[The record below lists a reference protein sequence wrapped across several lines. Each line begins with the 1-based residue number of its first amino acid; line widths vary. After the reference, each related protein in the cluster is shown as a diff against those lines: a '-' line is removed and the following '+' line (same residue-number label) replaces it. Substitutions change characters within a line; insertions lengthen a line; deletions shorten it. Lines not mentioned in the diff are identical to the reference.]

1 MSKTSPPPAP
11 GTPEPPP
18 GDRLDSWKEIAVYLK
33 REVRTAQRWE
43 KNEGLPVR
51 RHQHDKLSTVFAY
64 KSELDAWWHER
75 QPQLEKEVETP
86 DGEDTP
92 DSSFKIPSTRKDE
105 PAADASA
112 MLAANP
118 LRRALALVV
127 LLFVI
132 LGVFYLYK
140 RFLLGSQPISTRT
153 RLVVLPFRN
162 LSSDPAQDVFCQGL
176 TQAMTTQLGRLD
188 PEHLG
193 IIAATTADKIK
204 DKPVDEIGSEL
215 GVNYVLEG
223 SVSRSANQVR
233 IDAQLILV
241 SDQTLKRAITFSR
254 DVGDMLSLQNE
265 VAQAI
270 ASDIRLTL
278 SPAEKER
285 LEAGGKV
292 DPEAYEAYLQ
302 GLVAWNKRTPQGL
315 AKSIEYF
322 NTAIE
327 KSPKYA
333 AAYAGLADAYS
344 ILSAVPTA
352 AMSPLVAMPK
362 AKKAAEE
369 AIGIDPSSAEAHAA
383 LALVR
388 QSYDWDWDG
397 AEQEF
402 QRAFA
407 INPSYGSARQWHS
420 LLLMARGRNSEAL
433 EEIERARTLDPLSPV
448 IPASRIQAFY
458 FSRQYDRAIEECR
471 KAIEV
476 EPNFLTVHYHLGQSL
491 LAKGKFAEA
500 IAELKKAEALA
511 DGPTPVFTMALGHA
525 YGVSGDRATALKSL
539 AELNAMGAKGYV
551 PALFVSAIYTGM
563 GDRDRAMQWLQK
575 AYDERTEYMIFLNV
589 EPMADPLRSDPRFQ
603 ALLRKVGLP

>member
-1 MSKTSPPPAP
+1 MSKTSPTPAP
-11 GTPEPPP
+11 GSPEPPL
-18 GDRLDSWKEIAVYLK
+18 GGRLDSWKEIAAYLK

-64 KSELDAWWHER
+64 KSEIDAWWHER
-75 QPQLEKEVETP
+75 QPRLEKEVEPP
-86 DGEDTP
+86 DGNDQP
-92 DSSFKIPSTRKDE
+92 DSFGESPSQKKDE
-105 PAADASA
+105 TLEHLPPPPVV
-112 MLAANP
+112 NP
-118 LRRALALVV
+118 RRTALGLIV
-127 LLFVI
+127 LLFVV
-132 LGVFYLYK
+132 LGAFYFYK
-140 RFLLGSQPISTRT
+140 QFLTGSQPISSRT
-153 RLVVLPFRN
+153 RLIVLPFRN

-204 DKPVDEIGSEL
+204 DRPVDEIGSEL

-223 SVSRSANQVR
+223 SVSRSTNQVR

-241 SDQTLKRAITFSR
+241 SDQTLKRAITFTR
-254 DVGDMLSLQNE
+254 DLGDLLSLQNE
-265 VAQAI
+265 IAQTI

-285 LEAGGKV
+285 LEAGAKV
-292 DPEAYEAYLQ
+292 APEAYEAYLQ
-302 GLVAWNKRTPQGL
+302 GLVAWNKRSPQGL

-327 KSPKYA
+327 KSPKYSL
-333 AAYAGLADAYS
+333 AYAGLADAYS

-352 AMSPLVAMPK
+352 AISPLVAMPK

-369 AIGIDPSSAEAHAA
+369 AVRLDPSSAEAHAA

-397 AEQEF
+397 AEQEY

-420 LLLMARGRNSEAL
+420 LLLMARGRHKEAL

-458 FSRQYDRAIEECR
+458 FSRQYDHAIEECR
-471 KAIEV
+471 RVIEV
-476 EPNFLTVHYHLGQSL
+476 EPEFLTVHYHLGQSL
-491 LAKGKFAEA
+491 LAKGQFPEA

-511 DGPTPVFTMALGHA
+511 GGPTPVFTMALGHA
-525 YGVSGDRATALKSL
+525 YAVSGYRAAALKSL
-539 AELNAMGAKGYV
+539 AGLNAMGAKGYV
-551 PALFVSAIYTGM
+551 PALFVSAIYTGLD
-563 GDRDRAMQWLQK
+563 DRDRAMQSLQK
-575 AYDERTEYMIFLNV
+575 AYDERTEYLIFLKV
-589 EPMADPLRSDPRFQ
+589 EPMADPLRSDPRFKD
-603 ALLRKVGLP
+603 LLRRVGLL

>member
-1 MSKTSPPPAP
+1 MSKTSPTPAP
-11 GTPEPPP
+11 GRLEAALR
-18 GDRLDSWKEIAVYLK
+18 GRLDSWKEIAAHLK

-75 QPQLEKEVETP
+75 QPRLEKEVEPP
-86 DGEDTP
+86 DGDDSH
-92 DSSFKIPSTRKDE
+92 DSSGGTPSKKKDE
-105 PAADASA
+105 TLEHLPAPPVI
-112 MLAANP
+112 NP
-118 LRRALALVV
+118 RRTAVALIV
-127 LLFVI
+127 LLFVV
-132 LGVFYLYK
+132 LGAFYFYK
-140 RFLLGSQPISTRT
+140 QFLTGSQPISSRA

-162 LSSDPAQDVFCQGL
+162 LSNDPAQGVFCQGL

-204 DKPVDEIGSEL
+204 DRPVDEIGSEL

-254 DVGDMLSLQNE
+254 DLGDMLSSQNE

-292 DPEAYEAYLQ
+292 APEAYEAYLQ

-327 KSPKYA
+327 KSPKYSL
-333 AAYAGLADAYS
+333 AYAGLADAYS

-352 AMSPLVAMPK
+352 AISPLVAMPK
-362 AKKAAEE
+362 AKRAAEE
-369 AIGIDPSSAEAHAA
+369 AIRLDPSSAEAHAA

-397 AEQEF
+397 AEQEY

-420 LLLMARGRNSEAL
+420 LLHMARGRHKEAL

-471 KAIEV
+471 KVIEI
-476 EPNFLTVHYHLGQSL
+476 EPEFLTVHYHLGQSL
-491 LAKGKFAEA
+491 LAKGQFQEA
-500 IAELKKAEALA
+500 IVELKKAESLVG
-511 DGPTPVFTMALGHA
+511 GPAPVLTMALGHA
-525 YGVSGDRATALKSL
+525 YGVSGDRASALKSL
-539 AELNAMGAKGYV
+539 AELNSMRGKGYV
-551 PALFVSAIYTGM
+551 PALFVSAVYTGL

-575 AYDERTEYMIFLNV
+575 AYDERTEYLIFLNV
-589 EPMADPLRSDPRFQ
+589 EPMADPLRSDPRFKD
-603 ALLRKVGLP
+603 LLRRVGLL

>member
-1 MSKTSPPPAP
+1 MSKTSSTPPA
-11 GTPEPPP
+11 GSTEPPA
-18 GDRLDSWKEIAVYLK
+18 GERLDSWKEIAAYLK

-43 KNEGLPVR
+43 KSEGLPVR

-64 KSELDAWWHER
+64 KSEIDAWWHER
-75 QPQLEKEVETP
+75 QPRLEKEVEAP
-86 DGEDTP
+86 DGNDSP
-92 DSSFKIPSTRKDE
+92 DSSAATPTEKTNESLEGFPPL
-105 PAADASA
+105 PAT
-112 MLAANP
+112 NP
-118 LRRALALVV
+118 LRTALALVV
-127 LLFVI
+127 LLFVV
-132 LGVFYLYK
+132 LGSFYLYK
-140 RFLLGSQPISTRT
+140 KFLLGSQPIPSRT

-162 LSSDPAQDVFCQGL
+162 LSSDPGQDVFCQGL

-254 DVGDMLSLQNE
+254 DMGDMLSLQNE

-270 ASDIRLTL
+270 ASEIRLTL

-285 LEAGGKV
+285 LGAGGKV
-292 DPEAYEAYLQ
+292 APEAYEAYLQ
-302 GLVAWNKRTPQGL
+302 GLVAWNKRTPEGL
-315 AKSIEYF
+315 AKSMQYF

-333 AAYAGLADAYS
+333 LAYAGLADAYS

-352 AMSPLVAMPK
+352 AISPLVAMPK
-362 AKKAAEE
+362 AKRAAEE
-369 AIGIDPSSAEAHAA
+369 AIRLDSSSAEAHAA
-383 LALVR
+383 LGLVR

-397 AEQEF
+397 AEQEY
-402 QRAFA
+402 QRAIA

-420 LLLMARGRNSEAL
+420 LLLMARGRNKEAL

-458 FSRQYDRAIEECR
+458 FSREYDRAIEECS

-476 EPNFLTVHYHLGQSL
+476 EPNFLIVHYHLGQSL
-491 LAKGKFAEA
+491 LAKGKLPEA
-500 IAELKKAEALA
+500 IAELKKAEALVG
-511 DGPTPVFTMALGHA
+511 GPTPVITMALGHA
-525 YGVSGDRATALKSL
+525 YGVSGDRASALKSL

-551 PALFVSAIYTGM
+551 PALFVSAIYTGL

-575 AYDERTEYMIFLNV
+575 AYDERTEYLIFLNV
-589 EPMADPLRSDPRFQ
+589 EPMADPLRSDPRYKD
-603 ALLRKVGLP
+603 LLRKVGLL

>member
-1 MSKTSPPPAP
+1 MSKTFSTPPA
-11 GTPEPPP
+11 GSPEPRPD
-18 GDRLDSWKEIAVYLK
+18 GRLDSWKEIAAYLK

-64 KSELDAWWHER
+64 KSEIDAWWHER
-75 QPQLEKEVETP
+75 RPRLEKEIEPP
-86 DGEDTP
+86 DGDDSP
-92 DSSFKIPSTRKDE
+92 DSIVGTPAENKDATLQE
-105 PAADASA
+105 LP
-112 MLAANP
+112 P
-118 LRRALALVV
+118 LRATNTLRAALALIV
-127 LLFVI
+127 LLLVVV
-132 LGVFYLYK
+132 GAAYLYK
-140 RFLLGSQPISTRT
+140 KYILGSQPISSRT

-162 LSSDPAQDVFCQGL
+162 LSSDPTQDVFCQGL
-176 TQAMTTQLGRLD
+176 TQAMTTQLGQLD

-241 SDQTLKRAITFSR
+241 SDQTLKRAITFTR
-254 DVGDMLSLQNE
+254 DLGDLLSLQNE
-265 VAQAI
+265 IAHTI

-285 LEAGGKV
+285 LEAGARV
-292 DPEAYEAYLQ
+292 APEAYEAYLQ
-302 GLVAWNKRTPQGL
+302 GLVAWNKRSPQGL

-327 KSPKYA
+327 KSPKYSL
-333 AAYAGLADAYS
+333 AYAGLADTYS

-352 AMSPLVAMPK
+352 AISPLVAMPK

-369 AIGIDPSSAEAHAA
+369 AVRLDPSSAEAHAA

-388 QSYDWDWDG
+388 QSYDWDWKG
-397 AEQEF
+397 AEQEYE
-402 QRAFA
+402 RAFA

-420 LLLMARGRNSEAL
+420 LLLMAHGRHKEAL

-458 FSRQYDRAIEECR
+458 FSRQYDRAINECR

-476 EPNFLTVHYHLGQSL
+476 EPDFLTVHYHLGQSL
-491 LAKGKFAEA
+491 LEKGQFPEA
-500 IAELKKAEALA
+500 IAELKMADGLA
-511 DGPTPVFTMALGHA
+511 GGPTPVITMALGHA
-525 YGVSGDRATALKSL
+525 YGVSGDRAAALKSL
-539 AELNAMGAKGYV
+539 AGLNEMGAKGYV
-551 PALFVSAIYTGM
+551 PALFVSAIYTGL
-563 GDRDRAMQWLQK
+563 GDRERAMQWLQK
-575 AYDERTEYMIFLNV
+575 AYDERTEYLIFLNV
-589 EPMADPLRSDPRFQ
+589 EPMADPLRSDPRFKD
-603 ALLRKVGLP
+603 LLRRVGLL

>member
-1 MSKTSPPPAP
+1 MSKTFSTPPS
-11 GTPEPPP
+11 GSPEPPP
-18 GDRLDSWKEIAVYLK
+18 GGRLDSWKEIAAYLK

-75 QPQLEKEVETP
+75 QPQLEKEVEPP
-86 DGEDTP
+86 DGDDSP
-92 DSSFKIPSTRKDE
+92 DSSAQFSSRNRDE
-105 PAADASA
+105 SLADLPQVPAT
-112 MLAANP
+112 NP
-118 LRRALALVV
+118 LRAALAFMV
-127 LLFVI
+127 LLFVVV
-132 LGVFYLYK
+132 GVAYLY
-140 RFLLGSQPISTRT
+140 REYITGSQPVSPRT

-162 LSSDPAQDVFCQGL
+162 LSSDTAQDVFCQGL

-193 IIAATTADKIK
+193 IIAATTAEKVK
-204 DKPVDEIGSEL
+204 DKSVDEIGSEL
-215 GVNYVLEG
+215 GANYVLEG
-223 SVSRSANQVR
+223 SVSRSVNQVR

-285 LEAGGKV
+285 LEAGGRV
-292 DPEAYEAYLQ
+292 APEAYEAYLQ

-322 NTAIE
+322 NAAIE
-327 KSPKYA
+327 KNPKYA
-333 AAYAGLADAYS
+333 LAYAGLADAYS

-352 AMSPLVAMPK
+352 AISPLVAMPK

-369 AIGIDPSSAEAHAA
+369 AIRLDPSSAEAHAA
-383 LALVR
+383 LGLVR

-397 AEQEF
+397 AEQEYE
-402 QRAFA
+402 RAFA

-420 LLLMARGRNSEAL
+420 LLLMARGRHKEAL

-476 EPNFLTVHYHLGQSL
+476 QPDFLTVHYHLGQSL
-491 LAKGKFAEA
+491 LAKGEFPEA
-500 IAELKKAEALA
+500 VAELKKAEALA
-511 DGPTPVFTMALGHA
+511 GGPTPVFTMALGHA
-525 YGVSGDRATALKSL
+525 YAVSGDRAAAAKSL

-551 PALFVSAIYTGM
+551 PALFISAIYTGM
-563 GDRDRAMQWLQK
+563 GDRDRAMQWLEK
-575 AYDERTEYMIFLNV
+575 AYDERTEYLIFLNV
-589 EPMADPLRSDPRFQ
+589 EPMADPLRSDPRFKD
-603 ALLRKVGLP
+603 LLRKVGLL

>member
-1 MSKTSPPPAP
+1 MSKISSTSHA
-11 GTPEPPP
+11 GSPEPLSS
-18 GDRLDSWKEIAVYLK
+18 DRLDSWKEIAAYLK

-75 QPQLEKEVETP
+75 QPRLEKEVEPP
-86 DGEDTP
+86 DGNDPP
-92 DSSFKIPSTRKDE
+92 DSFVETPSEKMDATLEDLPPL
-105 PAADASA
+105 PAT
-112 MLAANP
+112 NP
-118 LRRALALVV
+118 LRAALALIV
-127 LLFVI
+127 LLFFVV
-132 LGVFYLYK
+132 GAAYLYK
-140 RFLLGSQPISTRT
+140 KFLTGSQPISSRT

-193 IIAATTADKIK
+193 IIATTTADKIK

-270 ASDIRLTL
+270 ASEIRLTL

-292 DPEAYEAYLQ
+292 APEAYEAYLQ

-327 KSPKYA
+327 KSPNYSL
-333 AAYAGLADAYS
+333 AYAGLADAYS

-352 AMSPLVAMPK
+352 AISPLVAMPK

-369 AIGIDPSSAEAHAA
+369 AIRLDPSSAEAHAA

-397 AEQEF
+397 AEQEY

-420 LLLMARGRNSEAL
+420 LLLMARGRNKEAL

-476 EPNFLTVHYHLGQSL
+476 EPGFLIVHYHLGQSL
-491 LAKGKFAEA
+491 LGKGQFPEA
-500 IAELKKAEALA
+500 IAELKKAEALVG
-511 DGPTPVFTMALGHA
+511 GPTPVITMALGHA
-525 YGVSGDRATALKSL
+525 YGVSGDRASALKSL
-539 AELNAMGAKGYV
+539 AELNAMGTKGYV
-551 PALFVSAIYTGM
+551 PALFVSAIYTGT

-575 AYDERTEYMIFLNV
+575 AYDERTEYLIFLNV
-589 EPMADPLRSDPRFQ
+589 EPMADPLRSDPRFKD
-603 ALLRKVGLP
+603 LLRKVGLL